1 MATASPS
8 PADSTIRILVL
19 GRRGSG
25 KSSSGNTILGKKVFS
40 SPKRYKEKVTKT
52 CEEHT
57 CHVGGRKVCVIDTPD
72 LLDPDFT
79 KDELQ
84 QEKDKLV
91 SLCQSGLH
99 AVLLVVPV
107 GEELQNEEE
116 MLDLI
121 KGLFGPNIQKFIIV
135 LFTRGDELEED
146 ETIGQHMQ
154 EHGELKQLI
163 ERCCGHFHVFN
174 NRQLVEYQV
183 TELLDKT
190 ENSVKNNGGRY
201 LMGQKKRNSMDEP
214 RHFSKDTKGEGT
226 SESLQHP
233 EGPHAFLIVIRLG
246 RFTPEEKETIKQL
259 KEVFGANAEKFTMIL
274 FTYKDELEKKKHTIE
289 QYLEKGDP
297 ELRALVESCGNRF
310 YCVNNNAASYTQ
322 FKDLW

>member
-1 MATASPS
+1 MATVDFAQG
-8 PADSTIRILVL
+8 STGDIRILLL

-72 LLDPDFT
+72 LLDPDVT
-79 KDELQ
+79 EDELQ

-116 MLDLI
+116 EELDLI

-146 ETIGQHMQ
+146 ETIVKFVERYG
-154 EHGELKQLI
+154 GSELKQLVKD
-163 ERCCGHFHVFN
+163 CGNRIHLFN
-174 NRQLVEYQV
+174 NTNTVQRQV
-183 TELLDKT
+183 TELLSMI
-190 ENSVKNNGGRY
+190 NLMVSRNGGQFYMDQRRRSSI
-201 LMGQKKRNSMDEP
+201 QKDIT
-214 RHFSKDTKGEGT
+214 FSGAADLQKQLGEQVPQESRTEAQKILVKDNHILKLAEKFGALQT
-226 SESLQHP
+226 SS
-233 EGPHAFLIVIRLG
+233 
-246 RFTPEEKETIKQL
+246 EEKEKA
-259 KEVFGANAEKFTMIL
+259 V
-274 FTYKDELEKKKHTIE
+274 
-289 QYLEKGDP
+289 
-297 ELRALVESCGNRF
+297 
-310 YCVNNNAASYTQ
+310 NAALGEGIGHVRVMQTAFRASVKLAKQ
-322 FKDLW
+322 KICAVQ